1 MVSSNQYQN
10 TQLKANLINQNR
22 KQQES
27 IEKRGKEEPLIEAK
41 EIRDEIFI
49 VERRIHLNLKNTDLR
64 MLRSRERERD
74 ANVGRKFNYYRFK
87 KSSDAE
93 EMMIRIGGN
102 NILRFDISGKLK
114 EGLFT
119 LFF

>member
-49 VERRIHLNLKNTDLR
+49 VERRIHLNLKNTDLG
-64 MLRSRERERD
+64 MLRERETPMSEE
-74 ANVGRKFNYYRFK
+74 NYNYYRFK
-87 KSSDAE
+87 KSSDAKE
-93 EMMIRIGGN
+93 MMMIRMVGTIFYDL
-102 NILRFDISGKLK
+102 IL
-114 EGLFT
+114 EEN
-119 LFF
+119 